1 MRGRYCFRPRGSS
14 ASADKIVALSATNDG
29 QQIGIAEL
37 EIFLAFSRTEHLG
50 QTAEALG
57 RSVSSIQRTVRAL
70 EARLGVPLVERDGRR
85 VRLLHAGRVL
95 ADHAASVVRAR
106 SEVIGAVRAAS
117 TPRSVLR
124 LGHMFSL
131 GLSLVPRIVAE
142 VLGQDPTMRLT
153 LRHGATNALVTALL
167 AGELDAV
174 LVSPLP
180 LAADLVSV
188 PLFTEPLLFAIAASD
203 ALAAQGSIQLAEV
216 RDRAFVALSEGAG
229 SRHDLMQMCARAGF
243 TPRIAIEVGDMYT
256 LEGIVGAG
264 LAVSIVPASM
274 LHHTHPTVARLPL
287 RETFDTLRQ
296 IGLVYVRGTET
307 RRSVSTLID
316 AAARVAAT
324 RQPR

>member
-1 MRGRYCFRPRGSS
+1 M
-14 ASADKIVALSATNDG
+14 SATNDG

-37 EIFLAFSRTEHLG
+37 EIFLAFARTEHLG

-95 ADHAASVVRAR
+95 AEHAASVVRAR
-106 SEVIGAVRAAS
+106 SEVVGAVRAAS
-117 TPRSVLR
+117 APRAMLR

-142 VLGQDPTMRLT
+142 VLGHDPMVRLT

-167 AGELDAV
+167 TGELDAV

-188 PLFTEPLLFAIAASD
+188 PLFTEPLLFAVAATD
-203 ALAAQGSIQLAEV
+203 ALAAQGTIELASV
-216 RDRAFVALSEGAG
+216 RERGFVALSEGAG
-229 SRHDLMQMCARAGF
+229 SRHDLMQVCARAGF
-243 TPRIAIEVGDMYT
+243 TPRIVIEVGDMYT

-287 RETFDTLRQ
+287 RESFETQRQ
-296 IGLVYVRGTET
+296 VGLVYVRGTET
-307 RRSVSTLID
+307 RRSVAALVD
-316 AAARVAAT
+316 AAARVASA
-324 RQPR
+324 R

>member
-1 MRGRYCFRPRGSS
+1 M
-14 ASADKIVALSATNDG
+14 SATNDG
-29 QQIGIAEL
+29 EPVGIAEL

-106 SEVIGAVRAAS
+106 NEVVGAVRAAS
-117 TPRSVLR
+117 TPRAILR

-142 VLGQDPTMRLT
+142 VLARDPTTRLT
-153 LRHGATNALVTALL
+153 LRHGATNALVTSLL

-180 LAADLVSV
+180 LAADLVTV
-188 PLFTEPLLFAIAASD
+188 PLFTEPLLFAIAATD
-203 ALAAQGSIQLAEV
+203 ALAAHASIELAAV

-229 SRHDLMQMCARAGF
+229 SRYDLMQVCARAGF

-274 LHHTHPTVARLPL
+274 LHHTHPTVVRIPL
-287 RETFDTLRQ
+287 RESFDTQRQ
-296 IGLVYVRGTET
+296 VGLVYLRGTET
-307 RRSVSTLID
+307 RRSVGTLVD
-316 AAARVAAT
+316 AAARVAA
-324 RQPR
+324 PRLPR